1 MPIRSNRKIKEYFDF
16 FSRSTGVL
24 DSGDPPAAAG
34 NYFGARGYHAGGN
47 NVPSS
52 TSKIGYFAIASTGN
66 ASNFGDLTYGRIGLD
81 ATSNETRIVFGP
93 GQNDNSPYY
102 GGPSTEYD
110 YITSATTGNA
120 TTFGETANGNGRA
133 YVSGV
138 SGVYGRGCYG
148 GGNEGPASPTT
159 KVDSI
164 DYVTID
170 TTGNASDFGEMSAGF
185 SSRAGMSNGTR
196 GVWGGG
202 SAPGA
207 SNVMDYITI
216 SSLGNSTDFGDI
228 QDAAWGRGGAGN
240 ETRGLMAGGYYTNEI
255 EYITIASTGNGSDFG
270 DLSPDGNGVG
280 GCNNETRAVF
290 VGGEGTT
297 SSNSLRYVTIAST
310 GNSSDFGDSVNPGNN
325 NYMCG
330 ASGAAS

>member
-81 ATSNETRIVFGP
+81 AISNGTRIVFGP
-93 GQNDNSPYY
+93 GQNNSSPYY
-102 GGPSTEYD
+102 SGPSTEYD

-120 TTFGETANGNGRA
+120 TTFGETSNGSGRA
-133 YVSGV
+133 YIAGV
-138 SGVYGRGCYG
+138 SSDLRGCFG
-148 GGNEGPASPTT
+148 GGWDGSTRYQQIE
-159 KVDSI
+159 
-164 DYVTID
+164 YVT
-170 TTGNASDFGEMSAGF
+170 TETAGNAVDFGNMIAAH
-185 SSRAGMSNGTR
+185 SSRSGMSNGTR
-196 GVWGGG
+196 GVFGCGHDGSGG
-202 SAPGA
+202 SDA
-207 SNVMDYITI
+207 MDYVTI
-216 SSLGNSTDFGDI
+216 ETTGNATNFGESEV
-228 QDAAWGRGGAGN
+228 AHWGRGGAGN

-280 GCNNETRAVF
+280 GCNNDTRAVF
-290 VGGEGTT
+290 IGGEGAGDAM
-297 SSNSLRYVTIAST
+297 RYVTIEST
-310 GNSSDFGDSVNPGNN
+310 GNSANFGETNNPGNN
-325 NYMCG
+325 NYTCG
-330 ASGAAS
+330 ASGNAS